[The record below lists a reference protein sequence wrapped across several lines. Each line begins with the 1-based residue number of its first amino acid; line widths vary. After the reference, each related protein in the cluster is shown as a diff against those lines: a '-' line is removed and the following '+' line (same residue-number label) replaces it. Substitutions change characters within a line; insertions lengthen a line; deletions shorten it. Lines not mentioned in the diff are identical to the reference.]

1 MDVET
6 SLDSLD
12 SDLKLVLMTGMEYT
26 EPGSVISNCILL
38 IGSAEG
44 DCGKCTK
51 PCLHPLATVD
61 LESFFHN
68 PDIIK
73 IDWIDD
79 TACIVIC
86 KDPATASSLFQE
98 FFTKVFCEESGLEW
112 YRSNERVVKMHDD
125 DSYGEKGKSIH
136 VFARICLSSDIE
148 RLQGLRKAKMIN
160 NMIKRRKELQS
171 AKKKAKTKMSKKKR
185 QRMRK
190 RQMKQ
195 EENAMEQEVKNDSVS

>member
-1 MDVET
+1 M
-6 SLDSLD
+6 
-12 SDLKLVLMTGMEYT
+12 
-26 EPGSVISNCILL
+26 GS
-38 IGSAEG
+38 
-44 DCGKCTK
+44 
-51 PCLHPLATVD
+51 
-61 LESFFHN
+61 
-68 PDIIK
+68 
-73 IDWIDD
+73 
-79 TACIVIC
+79 
-86 KDPATASSLFQE
+86 
-98 FFTKVFCEESGLEW
+98 CEESGLEW
-112 YRSNERVVKMHDD
+112 YRSNERVVKMPDD

-148 RLQGLRKAKMIN
+148 RLQGKFHPFSLFVGLRKAKMIN